1 MDILDITFDF
11 ETCALC
17 PTAAVMSIGAVAWG
31 RDFENTPFFGEGNGM
46 KTLCQFYKHVD
57 LRSQFLDGFTFDAST
72 SIWWKEKD
80 SKAKQELLSDDDT
93 TPLLSIEGVMEHFFA
108 WIKGLS
114 EDLSADNIYLWAQGT
129 DFDIAILRHIC
140 HRYNKQIPVRYTKF
154 RDHRTFFLEGARL
167 LSRRMPAVPSMPTCR
182 NARKTPIWAVRCAI
196 RGRPT
201 DGVPR
206 SITAAAAGTATSAM
220 ATSTTTASTT
230 VLLFALSS
238 LFPSSFNLFATRFL
252 ARRSTKMPLPAYAG
266 QIIFAYVK
274 YYY

>member
-167 LSRRMPAVPSMPTCR
+167 LSRGGRDE
-182 NARKTPIWAVRCAI
+182 I
-196 RGRPT
+196 RYSDFAEDFD
-201 DGVPR
+201 DGENIVHSPLYDCKR
-206 SITAAAAGTATSAM
+206 SIY
-220 ATSTTTASTT
+220 STWQMMKQ
-230 VLLFALSS
+230 L
-238 LFPSSFNLFATRFL
+238 
-252 ARRSTKMPLPAYAG
+252 K
-266 QIIFAYVK
+266 QCVK
-274 YYY
+274 EKVAE